1 MYFDQLKQQKFRYKR
16 IKPIQYFEHLK
27 AHWVF
32 LDEKQIDKFT
42 KKFKRRWES
51 GDRITAFAIR
61 MDLEQATLNDNDIII
76 SDVNKNIHFMLQIW
90 ESNIFTQD
98 MMTEWTIK
106 APADKLYA
114 NAVTFFNEKISG
126 IEAYEAASG
135 NTSDQNDFS
144 KANSGTDLVS
154 RVLK

>member
-42 KKFKRRWES
+42 KKFKRRWEI

-61 MDLEQATLNDNDIII
+61 MDLEQATLNDDDIII

-114 NAVTFFNEKISG
+114 NAVTFFNEKCQ
-126 IEAYEAASG
+126 ASKRTKRQAEIPRTKM
-135 NTSDQNDFS
+135 TSA
-144 KANSGTDLVS
+144 KPTPGPTL
-154 RVLK
+154 

>member
-32 LDEKQIDKFT
+32 LDEKQIDKLN
-42 KKFKRRWES
+42 KKFKRGWKS
-51 GDRITAFAIR
+51 GEHTIAFAIR
-61 MDLEQATLNDNDIII
+61 LYLEQAKLSDNVISI
-76 SDVNKNIHFMLQIW
+76 SDVDKNRSNKLSGR

-98 MMTEWTIK
+98 MMTEWTTK

>member
-51 GDRITAFAIR
+51 EDRITAFAIR
-61 MDLEQATLNDNDIII
+61 MDLEQATLNDDDIII